1 MIIARKIPSKNIYDI
16 QAPFKTNSPE
26 KFSVEAYK
34 PIGQERL
41 HSVNWQITFRS
52 VEINHS
58 TNEVTVKP
66 MFTDT
71 QNTNGVKI
79 ESYYKEGDTKQR
91 FKGTASFEIPYYIH
105 SFGTK
110 KPQVASMDWLV
121 IRKDHNTKELIS
133 FQTETHSGNADLS
146 VFNATATA
154 FDTENMIVTVS
165 LDFKAEYNELE
176 TISGQEQDVYYYL
189 LSAQINGL
197 TLYSVDYTKKQ
208 ISVGEG
214 NINFENASNELVV
227 IETAP
232 NYYTAQSVLDEQE
245 SKYKNGKRTVE
256 LLCDFSDYRF
266 NDRNETLAISISD
279 ASKPMTFKPYDKC
292 IPYIKN
298 EDGNDVPLDS
308 ANGEPTVFSV
318 LNIEYIYDGACWQK
332 LYLQEI

>member
-16 QAPFKTNSPE
+16 QTPFKTNSPE

-58 TNEVTVKP
+58 TNEVTVKA
-66 MFTDT
+66 MFTDPK
-71 QNTNGVKI
+71 NTNGIKI
-79 ESYYKEGDTKQR
+79 ESYYEEGDTKQN

-105 SFGTK
+105 SFGTTK
-110 KPQVASMDWLV
+110 KQVASMDWLV
-121 IRKDHNTKELIS
+121 IRKDMNNNLIS
-133 FQTETHSGNADLS
+133 FQTETYSGNADLS
-146 VFNATATA
+146 VFDATATA

-165 LDFKAEYNELE
+165 LDFKAEYNVLE
-176 TISGQEQDVYYYL
+176 GLGVKQQKVYYYL

-197 TLYSVDYTKKQ
+197 TLHSVDYTKKQ

-227 IETAP
+227 TDTDP
-232 NYYTAQSVLDEQE
+232 NYSFQSVLAEQE

-279 ASKPMTFKPYDKC
+279 ASKPMTFKPYNKC

>member
-1 MIIARKIPSKNIYDI
+1 M
-16 QAPFKTNSPE
+16 E
-26 KFSVEAYK
+26 
-34 PIGQERL
+34 
-41 HSVNWQITFRS
+41 
-52 VEINHS
+52 
-58 TNEVTVKP
+58 
-66 MFTDT
+66 
-71 QNTNGVKI
+71 
-79 ESYYKEGDTKQR
+79 
-91 FKGTASFEIPYYIH
+91 
-105 SFGTK
+105 
-110 KPQVASMDWLV
+110 WLV

-165 LDFKAEYNELE
+165 LYFKAEYNDSE
-176 TISGQEQDVYYYL
+176 TISGQAQDVYYYL

-197 TLYSVDYTKKQ
+197 TLHSVDYTKKQ

-214 NINFENASNELVV
+214 NTIFENASNELVV
-227 IETAP
+227 IDDTYNETDNTYDETEP
-232 NYYTAQSVLDEQE
+232 DYYSFESVLDEQE

-266 NDRNETLAISISD
+266 NDKNETLAISISD

-298 EDGNDVPLDS
+298 AEGNDVPLDS

-332 LYLQEI
+332 LYLQEV